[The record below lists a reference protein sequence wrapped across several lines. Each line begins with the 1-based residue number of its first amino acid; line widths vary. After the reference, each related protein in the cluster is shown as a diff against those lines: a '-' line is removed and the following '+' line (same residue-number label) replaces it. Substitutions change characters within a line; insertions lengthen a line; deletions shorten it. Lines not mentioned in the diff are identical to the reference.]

1 MTIPQTGRP
10 ITAGGSRHAS
20 VGGCHPVRHAGVAGE
35 RLTKLAGPFPVTETH
50 NRTVAPALVVS
61 VRIRSVTFRLR
72 DPLSRT
78 GMTNMA
84 PATADLLRTHPL
96 VEEILDSHREHAG
109 GDERGWAGYRGH
121 VYRVLNL
128 ARVLVPDR
136 DDKLAIAAA
145 FHDIDAFSTL
155 NYLGPSIRTMDAW
168 LQRTGRGAWA
178 EELAVVVAQHHRL
191 APYKG
196 RHAALAE
203 AFRRADL
210 NDLSQG
216 LIRSRLPREHVRAV
230 REAIDVG
237 VFFTRTVPA
246 AIVRHVIRHPLDP
259 VPILRARRAL
269 AETGHRDADR

>member
-1 MTIPQTGRP
+1 
-10 ITAGGSRHAS
+10 
-20 VGGCHPVRHAGVAGE
+20 
-35 RLTKLAGPFPVTETH
+35 
-50 NRTVAPALVVS
+50 
-61 VRIRSVTFRLR
+61 
-72 DPLSRT
+72 
-78 GMTNMA
+78 MA
-84 PATADLLRTHPL
+84 PATADIVHTHPL
-96 VEEILDSHREHAG
+96 VEEILDSHHEHAA

-121 VYRVLNL
+121 VYRVFNL

-136 DDKLAIAAA
+136 NDRDDKLAIAAS
-145 FHDIDAFSTL
+145 FHDIDAFSSL
-155 NYLGPSIRTMDAW
+155 NYLGPSIHTMQAW
-168 LQRTGRGAWA
+168 LQRTGREAWA

-196 RHAALAE
+196 RHATLTE

-216 LIRSRLPREHVRAV
+216 LIRSGLPRDYVRAI

-237 VFFTRTVPA
+237 VFFTRTVPG

-269 AETGHRDADR
+269 DETGHGSACR

>member
-1 MTIPQTGRP
+1 M
-10 ITAGGSRHAS
+10 
-20 VGGCHPVRHAGVAGE
+20 
-35 RLTKLAGPFPVTETH
+35 K
-50 NRTVAPALVVS
+50 
-61 VRIRSVTFRLR
+61 
-72 DPLSRT
+72 
-78 GMTNMA
+78 NMA

-96 VEEILDSHREHAG
+96 VEEILDSHGEHATG
-109 GDERGWAGYRGH
+109 NGRGWAGYRGH

-128 ARVLVPDR
+128 ARVLVPDRDDR

-155 NYLGPSIRTMDAW
+155 NYLGPSICTMDAW
-168 LQRTGRGAWA
+168 LQRTGRGSWA
-178 EELAVVVAQHHRL
+178 EELAVVVAKHHRL

-216 LIRSRLPREHVRAV
+216 LIRSGLPREHVRAV

-269 AETGHRDADR
+269 AEAGHRDADR